1 MPNKVFFIW
10 CLGFF
15 VVVLQFCATGESVF
29 DPTLN
34 GNKSLNQVRYSSV
47 IGTTLKSNS
56 RG

>member
-1 MPNKVFFIW
+1 MPNKVFFIR